1 MALELRVA
9 WILVMPKRRMK
20 NVLTGAEMVTSSWCG
35 STESWTA

>member
-20 NVLTGAEMVTSSWCG
+20 KVFTGAEIVTSS
-35 STESWTA
+35 